1 MVVSELGVKFEVSRG
16 LVRAFGQDFRFGV
29 RVGERKNEMLSKFK
43 GEQRRAEGA
52 GGGQKIDERVRGRA
66 RQAESWS

>member
-1 MVVSELGVKFEVSRG
+1 MSRG
-16 LVRAFGQDFRFGV
+16 LVRAFGQDFRFGA

-43 GEQRRAEGA
+43 GEQRSRAEGA